1 MSDTQPTTEQMPPS
15 IEKILRRFAT
25 LTPDMT
31 RQALVQYANKLPPL
45 PQHLQGVDLEQYR
58 VHECQTPVAIFPE
71 VVDGKMYY
79 HAEVPRE
86 SAAIRAL
93 LAMIFDA
100 VNGQPP
106 ETVLAIPPDFVRQ
119 VMGKI
124 GLSAREA
131 GLTAMV
137 ERLKRRSGTQRR
149 RERGRSASGRL
160 LARKQGREVGA
171 GLAPDPLSHFRTPA
185 LSHSSAGPPLARV
198 RRGDSFIGPAE
209 GAAPCRAWRHQEN
222 DS

>member
-1 MSDTQPTTEQMPPS
+1 VDATPGQIPPS
-15 IEKILRRFAT
+15 IDRILRRFAT

-31 RQALVQYANKLPPL
+31 RQALVQYAKKLPEL
-45 PQHLQGVDLEQYR
+45 PERFAGLDAAQFR
-58 VHECQTPVAIFPE
+58 VHECQTPVAIYPE
-71 VVDGKMYY
+71 VVDGRMYY
-79 HAEVPRE
+79 HADVPRE

-131 GLTAMV
+131 GLVAMV
-137 ERLKRRSGTQRR
+137 ERLKRAA
-149 RERGRSASGRL
+149 REAKGG
-160 LARKQGREVGA
+160 
-171 GLAPDPLSHFRTPA
+171 
-185 LSHSSAGPPLARV
+185 
-198 RRGDSFIGPAE
+198 E
-209 GAAPCRAWRHQEN
+209 G
-222 DS
+222 